1 MISASYLQTPLI
13 AQWKISYIQ
22 YTTAALCCPRVFSAV
37 QGFAAAWSNGAGRV
51 ENAWTSG
58 AGAWYNKG
66 AGTSGR
72 KEVFIMFAVLANF
85 LLAIVAGLVANQLSK
100 WLNR

>member
-1 MISASYLQTPLI
+1 MENFIYPVYHSRPLLSTRFQRR
-13 AQWKISYIQ
+13 AGFCSGVVKRGGP
-22 YTTAALCCPRVFSAV
+22 CRKRVDRRR
-37 QGFAAAWSNGAGRV
+37 G
-51 ENAWTSG
+51 T
-58 AGAWYNKG
+58 WYNKG

-100 WLNR
+100 WLDR

>member
-1 MISASYLQTPLI
+1 MIKRGEPCR
-13 AQWKISYIQ
+13 K
-22 YTTAALCCPRVFSAV
+22 RVD
-37 QGFAAAWSNGAGRV
+37 RRR
-51 ENAWTSG
+51 
-58 AGAWYNKG
+58 GAWYNKG

-100 WLNR
+100 WLDR